1 MLTGLKVITL
11 SFPINFKYMAVLNL
25 DKKKIHIIFWYLH
38 FEVSQL
44 LLTS

>member
-25 DKKKIHIIFWYLH
+25 DKKKNTYYILVFT
-38 FEVSQL
+38 F
-44 LLTS
+44 